1 MKGMTMRLLIV
12 SATCAALSAG
22 AAFAVSCE
30 GGVCRSSWERLRD
43 NDIDN
48 MRLAMANGEG
58 QPRYNG
64 GGRPAL
70 REGRSEA
77 FFIRGGYSFAAS
89 GQGLANGAG
98 ANSYSVGYQTKIRDG
113 LPLKF
118 EAELVYQK
126 DKDPVIIG
134 LGQEE
139 ATRRAITA
147 LASLRYDAPRF
158 GPVQPY
164 FSGGFGP
171 VHVKTQIDDGVTPIS
186 DSKIELGYG
195 ARLGVMFPLSDRF
208 SVDAGYRL
216 LGATNDDIKTHT
228 AEIGLA
234 WRF

>member
-1 MKGMTMRLLIV
+1 MKLLV
-12 SATCAALSAG
+12 SATVLAVLSAG

-30 GGVCRSSWERLRD
+30 EGACRASWERLRD
-43 NDIDN
+43 KDIDN
-48 MRLAMANGEG
+48 MRLAMADE
-58 QPRYNG
+58 PASSRYESD
-64 GGRPAL
+64 GRPAL
-70 REGRSEA
+70 REGRSQS
-77 FFIRGGYSFAAS
+77 FFVRGGYSFAAS
-89 GQGLANGAG
+89 GPGLADGAG
-98 ANSYSVGYQTKIRDG
+98 ANSYAVGYQTKIRDG

-118 EAELVYQK
+118 EAEVVYQK

-134 LGQEE
+134 VGQEE
-139 ATRRAITA
+139 ATRRAITG

-195 ARLGVMFPLSDRF
+195 ARLGVMFPLTDRF

-228 AEIGLA
+228 AEIGLS